1 MGWGSVSNYFGKQ
14 PRAWLGAEDQSLVEM
29 KIVFFISV
37 AILTCLSIECESI
50 PPGHMQPLG
59 SHMPPLEVEVL
70 NSFPDPL
77 SFHSKYV
84 QRNLPVKLKG
94 LMKDTDVLKNWQSD
108 EYLR

>member
-1 MGWGSVSNYFGKQ
+1 MELVVCSYITC
-14 PRAWLGAEDQSLVEM
+14 VEM
-29 KIVFFISV
+29 LLVFLLFTTVLRFCVGGS
-37 AILTCLSIECESI
+37 ESI
-50 PPGHMQPLG
+50 PPGHMEPLG